1 MTASLQVAAGDGWV
15 ARRYD
20 GVLFVG
26 DAWPEVLEAFCAAG
40 DTDAAQDAVTSAAL
54 AAAFEVPSFVIVT
67 WGARVDCLVFG
78 DVEVRS
84 EDPSAPMLSAAGS
97 STWVERRLRPGDE
110 GTLRV
115 WAGAPGVAGSALGA
129 GVVPAGG
136 FELHLGTGDLDDQ
149 HQSPDARLAAA
160 NPEPAP
166 VEPAFEPEPE
176 PEPVPGPEPEPVR
189 VDTVPA
195 DALESKVSGM
205 EALVAATGGDW
216 MEESLGLRSGGTAV
230 PIPST
235 EPGSPGDDP
244 DSMSGAT
251 SSDGSHGQR
260 ADDDTGAVERIA
272 VPPGLDDAESTWI
285 PDTSVAPRAAAAL
298 PPPTMPPR
306 GVVLALAVLPDG
318 STVPVDGTIVIG
330 RNPNRVAARTDD
342 DARLIVVDSA
352 NSISRT
358 HLALHVRGEA
368 MTATDCGSRGGVV
381 VATEGR
387 EPVMLEPWVPQE
399 ISVGDVLYLG
409 GPHGIRME
417 PARGRP

>member
-1 MTASLQVAAGDGWV
+1 MTASLQVATGEGWV
-15 ARRYD
+15 ARRDD

-97 STWVERRLRPGDE
+97 STWVERRLRLGDE

-149 HQSPDARLAAA
+149 RQSPDARLAAA

-176 PEPVPGPEPEPVR
+176 PERVPGPEPEPVR
-189 VDTVPA
+189 VEPVTT

-216 MEESLGLRSGGTAV
+216 MEESLGLRSGGTSA

-235 EPGSPGDDP
+235 EPGSSADDP
-244 DSMSGAT
+244 DAMSGAG
-251 SSDGSHGQR
+251 SDRQPG
-260 ADDDTGAVERIA
+260 DDDTGAVERIA
-272 VPPGLDDAESTWI
+272 VSPGLDDAESTWI
-285 PDTSVAPRAAAAL
+285 PDASSAPGAPATL
-298 PPPTMPPR
+298 PPPALPPR

-318 STVPVDGTIVIG
+318 SVVPVDGTIVIG

-417 PARGRP
+417 PPRGRP